1 MISFIKEAIREMDH
15 VVWPTQNETKKYFTI
30 VTSMI
35 VIATIVL
42 FAFGTLVSTGLF
54 AVRNVLPHD
63 VAQAPVTDTQTEDV
77 LEKLPVKKN
86 ASASGTTQN
95 GSASTSTGATSA
107 SGTST
112 PNK

>member
-1 MISFIKEAIREMDH
+1 
-15 VVWPTQNETKKYFTI
+15 
-30 VTSMI
+30 MI

-77 LEKLPVKKN
+77 LEKLPVKQGTPST
-86 ASASGTTQN
+86 SASGSTQ
-95 GSASTSTGATSA
+95 SGATSA
-107 SGTST
+107 STGAASASGAST